1 MRYLLFAAL
10 ALVAIALILVLI
22 GWMLLQ
28 RHRAARQATYR
39 ATPEV
44 LFGLINN
51 AADFPTWRPSVKRV
65 ELLEDEGGHRRFRET
80 GRDGKITYQID
91 KVVPGRLLVTRI
103 SDSKL
108 PFGGTW
114 TYELTSV
121 QGSPSTSSGQA
132 GSTTASTTL
141 RITEDGEV
149 YNPIFRLVSRFILG
163 HHATIDT
170 YLRDLGTRLGQQV
183 VPDSGPD

>member
-1 MRYLLFAAL
+1 MRYLIFAAV
-10 ALVAIALILVLI
+10 ALVAIALILVVV
-22 GWMLLQ
+22 GWMLPQ

-44 LFGLINN
+44 LFGLITN
-51 AADFPTWRPSVKRV
+51 ATDFPSWRPSVKRV
-65 ELLEDEGGHRRFRET
+65 ELLEDDGGHRRFREI
-80 GRDGKITYQID
+80 GRDGTITYQID
-91 KVVPGRLLVTRI
+91 SVVPGRQLVTRI

-114 TYELTSV
+114 TYQLTSG
-121 QGSPSTSSGQA
+121 QDSGR
-132 GSTTASTTL
+132 GTAAPSTTL

-163 HHATIDT
+163 HHASIDT

-183 VPDSGPD
+183 VLDSVPD